1 MQLMLLVQYRW
12 IRPFLLHITLLILF
26 AIFLISSNI
35 VSTYILLILIAFI
48 IYESYIETIVAL
60 AFITPGNRKPEVI
73 DDQWLSNYTRG
84 DIKCHYYSRFTEN
97 KAPLVIII
105 HGWRSGASSSL
116 PRANV
121 YLEMGYHVVLF
132 EMPSHGKSQWV
143 SKWTAGVAVKGL
155 TSLMKTL
162 TRNED
167 FDLVSKIYLH
177 GHSMGG
183 FVSLKYS
190 SLAKESKDLPNAGRY
205 ILESPMTCY
214 SYIYDE
220 IITKLRVPKFLHQRL
235 WNRIK
240 KHFNLLNNHLKPINI
255 LADADVPNWGYIT
268 SPMLVLQAEI
278 DDRLA
283 LDHYDKLLESH
294 IKNQSFEAHLISD
307 LTHAGAR
314 KNKNRDNLI
323 KNWLNKQV

>member
-1 MQLMLLVQYRW
+1 MLFIQYRW
-12 IRPFLLHITLLILF
+12 LRPLILHVTLLVLF
-26 AIFLISSNI
+26 ATFFISSNI
-35 VSTYILLILIAFI
+35 VSKSLLLILIGFT
-48 IYESYIETIVAL
+48 IYKSYIETLVAL
-60 AFITPGNRKPEVI
+60 AFITPGNRKPEII
-73 DDQWLSNYTRG
+73 DDQWLSKYTNG
-84 DIKCHYYSRFTEN
+84 DIKCHYYSKFNEN
-97 KAPLVIII
+97 NAPLVIII

-116 PRANV
+116 PRANI

-155 TSLMKTL
+155 TSLMKVL
-162 TRNED
+162 SQEEEFNI
-167 FDLVSKIYLH
+167 VSKIYFH

-190 SLAKESKDLPNAGRY
+190 SLAKESKDLPNVSGY

-220 IITKLRVPKFLHQRL
+220 IITRLRVPQFLHHRL

-283 LDHYDKLLESH
+283 LDHYDKLLETH
-294 IKNQSFEAHLISD
+294 NKNQSIEAHLISD

-323 KNWLNKQV
+323 KNWLQKQV

>member
-1 MQLMLLVQYRW
+1 MLFVQSRWLRPLILYVTLLV
-12 IRPFLLHITLLILF
+12 LF
-26 AIFLISSNI
+26 AIFFISSNI
-35 VSTYILLILIAFI
+35 VSKSLLLILIAFI
-48 IYESYIETIVAL
+48 IYESYIETLVSL
-60 AFITPGNRKPEVI
+60 AFITPGYRKPEI
-73 DDQWLSNYTRG
+73 TDDQWLSKYTNG
-84 DIKCHYYSRFTEN
+84 DLKCHNYSSFIEN
-97 KAPLVIII
+97 KAPLVIIL

-116 PRANV
+116 PRANI
-121 YLEMGYHVVLF
+121 YLEMGYHVVLL
-132 EMPSHGKSQWV
+132 EMPSHGKSEWV

-155 TSLMKTL
+155 TSLMKAL
-162 TRNED
+162 SQEEEFN
-167 FDLVSKIYLH
+167 LVSKIYLH

-190 SLAKESKDLPNAGRY
+190 SLAKESKDLPNVGGY

-220 IITKLRVPKFLHQRL
+220 IISKLRVPSFLRKRL
-235 WNRIK
+235 WNRMK
-240 KHFNLLNNHLKPINI
+240 KHFNLLNPHIKPIDI

-283 LDHYDKLLESH
+283 LDHYNKLLESH
-294 IKNQSFEAHLISD
+294 NKNQSIEAHLIND

-314 KNKNRDNLI
+314 ENTNRDNLI

>member
-1 MQLMLLVQYRW
+1 MLFVQSRWLRPLILHVTLLV
-12 IRPFLLHITLLILF
+12 LF
-26 AIFLISSNI
+26 ATFFISSNI
-35 VSTYILLILIAFI
+35 VSKSLLLILIAFI
-48 IYESYIETIVAL
+48 IYESYIETLVSL
-60 AFITPGNRKPEVI
+60 AFITPGNRKPEI
-73 DDQWLSNYTRG
+73 TDDQWLSKYTNG
-84 DIKCHYYSRFTEN
+84 DLKCHYYSRFIEN
-97 KAPLVIII
+97 RAPLVIIL

-116 PRANV
+116 PRANI

-132 EMPSHGKSQWV
+132 EMPSHGKSEWV

-155 TSLMKTL
+155 TSLMNTL
-162 TRNED
+162 SQNEE
-167 FDLVSKIYLH
+167 FDLVSKIFFH

-190 SLAKESKDLPNAGRY
+190 SLAKESKDLPNVGGY

-220 IITKLRVPKFLHQRL
+220 IIGKLRVPSFLHKRL
-235 WNRIK
+235 WDRMK
-240 KHFNLLNNHLKPINI
+240 KHFNLLNPHLKPIDN
-255 LADADVPNWGYIT
+255 LADADVPHWGYIT

-294 IKNQSFEAHLISD
+294 NNNQSIEAHLISD

-314 KNKNRDNLI
+314 KNKNRNNLI

>member
-1 MQLMLLVQYRW
+1 MLFVQYRW
-12 IRPFLLHITLLILF
+12 LRPLLLNVTVLILF
-26 AIFLISSNI
+26 YAFYISNNTASR
-35 VSTYILLILIAFI
+35 SFLLILIAYI
-48 IYESYIETIVAL
+48 TYESYIETLVAL
-60 AFITPGNRKPEVI
+60 AFITPGNRKPEI
-73 DDQWLSNYTRG
+73 TEEQWLSKYTHG
-84 DIKCHYYSRFTEN
+84 DIKCHYYSRFNEN

-116 PRANV
+116 PRANI

-132 EMPSHGKSQWV
+132 EMPSHGNSEWV

-162 TRNED
+162 TQNEE
-167 FDLVSKIYLH
+167 FDLVSKIYFH

-190 SLAKESKDLPNAGRY
+190 NLAKESKDLPNVCGY

-220 IITKLRVPKFLHQRL
+220 IITKLRVPQFLHQNL
-235 WNRIK
+235 WNRMK

-255 LADADVPNWGYIT
+255 LSDADVPNWGYIN

-283 LDHYDKLLESH
+283 LDHYEKLLETH
-294 IKNQSFEAHLISD
+294 NKNQSIEAHLISD

-314 KNKNRDNLI
+314 KNKTRDNLI
-323 KNWLNKQV
+323 KTWLNKQV

>member
-1 MQLMLLVQYRW
+1 MVGEVEHHLLYC
-12 IRPFLLHITLLILF
+12 
-26 AIFLISSNI
+26 ANI
-35 VSTYILLILIAFI
+35 
-48 IYESYIETIVAL
+48 
-60 AFITPGNRKPEVI
+60 
-73 DDQWLSNYTRG
+73 
-84 DIKCHYYSRFTEN
+84 
-97 KAPLVIII
+97 
-105 HGWRSGASSSL
+105 
-116 PRANV
+116 

-132 EMPSHGKSQWV
+132 EMPSHGKSEWV

-155 TSLMKTL
+155 TSLMNTL
-162 TRNED
+162 SQNEE
-167 FDLVSKIYLH
+167 FDLVSKIFFH

-190 SLAKESKDLPNAGRY
+190 SLAKESKDLPNVGGY

-220 IITKLRVPKFLHQRL
+220 IIGKLRVPSFLHKRL
-235 WNRIK
+235 WDRMK
-240 KHFNLLNNHLKPINI
+240 KHFNLLNPHLKPIDN
-255 LADADVPNWGYIT
+255 LADADVPHWGYIT

-294 IKNQSFEAHLISD
+294 NNNQSIEAHLISD

-314 KNKNRDNLI
+314 KNKNRNNLI

>member
-1 MQLMLLVQYRW
+1 MLFVQSRW
-12 IRPFLLHITLLILF
+12 LRPLILYVTLLGLF
-26 AIFLISSNI
+26 AIFFISSNI
-35 VSTYILLILIAFI
+35 VSKSLLLILIAFI
-48 IYESYIETIVAL
+48 IYESYIETLVSL
-60 AFITPGNRKPEVI
+60 AFITPGNRKPEI
-73 DDQWLSNYTRG
+73 TDDQWLSKYTNG
-84 DIKCHYYSRFTEN
+84 DLKCHYYSRFIEN
-97 KAPLVIII
+97 KAPLVIIL

-116 PRANV
+116 PRANI
-121 YLEMGYHVVLF
+121 YLEMGYHVVLL
-132 EMPSHGKSQWV
+132 EMPSHGKSEWV

-155 TSLMKTL
+155 TSLMKAL
-162 TRNED
+162 SQEEEFN
-167 FDLVSKIYLH
+167 LVSKIYLH

-235 WNRIK
+235 WNRMK
-240 KHFNLLNNHLKPINI
+240 KHFNLLNPHIKSIDN

-294 IKNQSFEAHLISD
+294 IQNQSIEAHLISD

>member
-1 MQLMLLVQYRW
+1 MLFVQSRWLRPLILYVTLLV
-12 IRPFLLHITLLILF
+12 LF
-26 AIFLISSNI
+26 AIFFISSNI
-35 VSTYILLILIAFI
+35 VSKSLLLILIAFI
-48 IYESYIETIVAL
+48 IYESYIETLVSL
-60 AFITPGNRKPEVI
+60 AFITPGNRKPEI
-73 DDQWLSNYTRG
+73 TDDQWLSKYTNG
-84 DIKCHYYSRFTEN
+84 DLKCHYYSRFIEN
-97 KAPLVIII
+97 KAPLVIIL

-116 PRANV
+116 PRANI
-121 YLEMGYHVVLF
+121 YLEMGYHVVLL
-132 EMPSHGKSQWV
+132 EMPSHGKSEWV

-155 TSLMKTL
+155 TSLMKAL
-162 TRNED
+162 SQEEEFN
-167 FDLVSKIYLH
+167 LVSKIYLH

-235 WNRIK
+235 WNRMK
-240 KHFNLLNNHLKPINI
+240 KHFNLLNPHIKSIDN

-294 IKNQSFEAHLISD
+294 IKNQSIEAHLISD

>member
-1 MQLMLLVQYRW
+1 MLFVQSRWLRPLILYVTLLV
-12 IRPFLLHITLLILF
+12 LF
-26 AIFLISSNI
+26 AIFFISSNI
-35 VSTYILLILIAFI
+35 VLKSLLLILIAFI
-48 IYESYIETIVAL
+48 IYESYIETLVSL
-60 AFITPGNRKPEVI
+60 AFITPGNRKPEI
-73 DDQWLSNYTRG
+73 TDDQWLSKYTNG
-84 DIKCHYYSRFTEN
+84 DLKCHYYSRFIEN
-97 KAPLVIII
+97 KAPLVIIL

-116 PRANV
+116 PRANI
-121 YLEMGYHVVLF
+121 YLEMGYHVVLL
-132 EMPSHGKSQWV
+132 EMPSHGKSEWV

-155 TSLMKTL
+155 TSLMKAL
-162 TRNED
+162 SQEEEFN
-167 FDLVSKIYLH
+167 LVSKIYLH

-190 SLAKESKDLPNAGRY
+190 SLAKESKDLPNVGGY

-220 IITKLRVPKFLHQRL
+220 IISKLRVPSFLRKRL
-235 WNRIK
+235 WNRMK
-240 KHFNLLNNHLKPINI
+240 KHFNLLNPHIKPIDI

-294 IKNQSFEAHLISD
+294 NQNQSVEAHLISD

>member
-1 MQLMLLVQYRW
+1 MLFVQYRW
-12 IRPFLLHITLLILF
+12 FRPLILHVTLLVLF
-26 AIFLISSNI
+26 ATFFISSNI
-35 VSTYILLILIAFI
+35 VSKSLLLILIGFT
-48 IYESYIETIVAL
+48 IYESYIETLIAL
-60 AFITPGNRKPEVI
+60 AFITPGNRKPQII
-73 DDQWLSNYTRG
+73 DDQWLSKYTNG
-84 DIKCHYYSRFTEN
+84 DIKCHYYSKFNEN
-97 KAPLVIII
+97 NAPLVIII

-116 PRANV
+116 PRANI

-155 TSLMKTL
+155 TSLMKAL
-162 TRNED
+162 SQEEEFN
-167 FDLVSKIYLH
+167 LVSKIYFH

-190 SLAKESKDLPNAGRY
+190 SLAKESKDLPNVSGY

-220 IITKLRVPKFLHQRL
+220 IITKLRVPQFLHHRL

-255 LADADVPNWGYIT
+255 LADADVPNWGYIA

-283 LDHYDKLLESH
+283 LDHYDKLLETH
-294 IKNQSFEAHLISD
+294 NKNQSIEAHLISD

-323 KNWLNKQV
+323 NNWLNKQV

>member
-1 MQLMLLVQYRW
+1 MLFVQSRWLRPLILHVTLLV
-12 IRPFLLHITLLILF
+12 LF
-26 AIFLISSNI
+26 ATFFISSNI
-35 VSTYILLILIAFI
+35 VLKSLLLILIAFI
-48 IYESYIETIVAL
+48 IYESYIETLVSL
-60 AFITPGNRKPEVI
+60 AFITPGNRKPEI
-73 DDQWLSNYTRG
+73 TDDQWLSKYTNG
-84 DIKCHYYSRFTEN
+84 DLKCHYYSRFIEN
-97 KAPLVIII
+97 RAPLVIIL

-116 PRANV
+116 PRANI

-132 EMPSHGKSQWV
+132 EMPSHGKSEWV

-155 TSLMKTL
+155 TSLMNTL
-162 TRNED
+162 SQNEE
-167 FDLVSKIYLH
+167 FDLVSKIYFH

-190 SLAKESKDLPNAGRY
+190 SLAKESKDLPNVGGY

-220 IITKLRVPKFLHQRL
+220 IIGKLRVPSFLHKRL
-235 WNRIK
+235 WDRIK
-240 KHFNLLNNHLKPINI
+240 KHFNLLNPHLKPIDN
-255 LADADVPNWGYIT
+255 LADADVPHWGYIT

-294 IKNQSFEAHLISD
+294 NNNQSIEAHLISD

>member
-1 MQLMLLVQYRW
+1 MLFVQSRWLRPLILHVTLLV
-12 IRPFLLHITLLILF
+12 LF
-26 AIFLISSNI
+26 ATFFISSNI
-35 VSTYILLILIAFI
+35 VSKSLLLILIAFI
-48 IYESYIETIVAL
+48 IYESYIETLVSL
-60 AFITPGNRKPEVI
+60 AFITPGNRKPEI
-73 DDQWLSNYTRG
+73 TDDQWLSKYTNG
-84 DIKCHYYSRFTEN
+84 DLKCHYYSRFIEN
-97 KAPLVIII
+97 RAPLVIIL

-116 PRANV
+116 PRANI

-132 EMPSHGKSQWV
+132 EMPSHGKSEWV

-155 TSLMKTL
+155 TSLMNTL
-162 TRNED
+162 SQNEE
-167 FDLVSKIYLH
+167 FDLVSKIFFH

-190 SLAKESKDLPNAGRY
+190 SLSKESKDLPNVGGY

-220 IITKLRVPKFLHQRL
+220 IIGKLRVPSFLHKRL
-235 WNRIK
+235 WDRMK
-240 KHFNLLNNHLKPINI
+240 KHFNLLNPHLKPIDN
-255 LADADVPNWGYIT
+255 LVDADVPHWGYIT

-294 IKNQSFEAHLISD
+294 NNNQSIEAHLISD

-314 KNKNRDNLI
+314 KNKNRNNLI